1 MKSAH
6 KKEKK
11 RILLKITGQI
21 LLDEQGNL
29 SANNIKSLAEQIQK
43 LKEDFIFNIVI
54 GGGNFFHGQEQSK
67 KLHITQN
74 TSHYIGMLA
83 TCMNGLILQDIF
95 IQNNIKTT
103 LFSALT
109 CSEISCKV
117 SIQNLKQA
125 LDTEDCIIFSGGT
138 GNPYFTTDTT
148 AVVRALQINAYE
160 LWKGTKVNGIYD
172 KDPLIYK
179 DAQFFQTV
187 SSSYALKNKLDIMDQ
202 TAFALAR
209 QYTLNIR
216 VFRIFDQNSLIKAV
230 TEKNYGSLVIHD

>member
-21 LLDEQGNL
+21 LLDERGNL
-29 SANNIKSLAEQIQK
+29 SANNIKNLAQQIQK
-43 LKEDFIFNIVI
+43 LKENFTFSIVI
-54 GGGNFFHGQEQSK
+54 GGGNFFHGNEQSK
-67 KLHITQN
+67 ILGIAQN

-95 IQNNIKTT
+95 VQNNIKTT

-109 CSEISCKV
+109 CSEISRKI
-117 SIQNLKQA
+117 SIQNLRQA
-125 LDTEDCIIFSGGT
+125 LNNDDCIIFSGGT

-172 KDPLIYK
+172 KDPFIYK

-187 SSSYALKNKLDIMDQ
+187 SSSYALKNKLDIIDQ

-209 QYTLNIR
+209 QYMLTIR
-216 VFRIFDQNSLIKAV
+216 VFRIFDKNSLVKAA
-230 TEKNYGSLVIHD
+230 TEKNYGSLVIHN